1 MSVCSYFAF
10 FFMCG
15 YKLRQSQ
22 AVLKRLDDLS
32 LLKLGVKDDL
42 DQIGQ
47 KDNNK
52 KLLLEEALAD
62 YELRMYFCI
71 RDKSG
76 ARLGFNT

>member
-42 DQIGQ
+42 DQIGRD
-47 KDNNK
+47 DNSK
-52 KLLLEEALAD
+52 KLHLEEALAD
-62 YELRMYFCI
+62 YELRMYFCFWEKGME
-71 RDKSG
+71 D
-76 ARLGFNT
+76 

>member
-1 MSVCSYFAF
+1 
-10 FFMCG
+10 MCG

-52 KLLLEEALAD
+52 KLLLEGALAD
-62 YELRMYFCI
+62 YELRTYFCN
-71 RDKSG
+71 REKG
-76 ARLGFNT
+76 QV